1 MKYIIT
7 EDQNNR
13 ILKLI
18 KQFAETY
25 SGGQVIKTEVEV
37 EYDSERDLYL
47 LYPIFYVKNKKG
59 FPHHIYKHMLAQNV
73 EDMIGVPVH
82 TAAAR
87 VKEIEI

>member
-1 MKYIIT
+1 MKYLLT
-7 EDQNNR
+7 EEQNNR
-13 ILKLI
+13 ILQFI
-18 KQFAETY
+18 KQFAECY
-25 SGGQVIKTEVEV
+25 SEEPVIKTEVEV
-37 EYDSERDLYL
+37 EYDPERDLYV

-87 VKEIEI
+87 VEEIEN